1 MTRGPTGL
9 RGERLDAATD
19 STDPSPSSPAAPRA
33 VPPVFHWG
41 SFALAAAGVVL
52 GPLVAGLGHAFL
64 SDRLGLPAGSAAAL
78 ALGGAALWAIAGGA
92 AAAAVGRRLAFYE
105 IVAAALLVLALEL
118 GPLLL
123 LLPRLRGLPLA
134 LHSWEAQGRVVL
146 VVGLV
151 LLGLASGA
159 LAFLGSTASYVF
171 TGSGRLDASFGYEL
185 YIARSHLRLTPR
197 MLAALFLIVVTGVVP
212 GLLAAVGASLWR
224 DAADRRSA
232 RRGEPHE
239 RPRLAATML
248 MTLISIGGVAT
259 GVWALTVVLSVMS
272 GFEADLKKKIL
283 GAHAHGVVLKYGQND
298 FTEWKEVRD
307 RVLGVPGVAAATP
320 FLYNEVML
328 SAGNNLTGS
337 IVKGIDPATIGQV
350 TELPRDMEEGTLE
363 WLSRPAE
370 IPESRRS
377 RGEKLRDALD
387 DGGKAPAG
395 SPGAPA
401 RPREQLPGIVVGRE
415 LARSLRAGIGDV
427 VNVVSPFGDIGPG
440 GPQPKSRAFRV
451 AGIFFS
457 GMYEY
462 DAKFAYLDLS
472 EAQRFFGTGASVTG
486 LELKVGDVDA
496 ARPVMRRV
504 LASLEGYPYRTK
516 DWGEMNRNLF
526 SALMM
531 EKIVMA
537 VILGFIVLVASFI
550 IVATLVMLVLEKTRE
565 IAVLKSMGAA
575 LPSIMKIFVAEG
587 LVIGAVGTAF
597 GLLLGLG
604 TCLLID
610 KVGIPLD
617 PEVYYIN
624 NLPVLIEPAQFAL
637 VALAALGLSYLAT
650 IYPATK
656 ASRLKPVD
664 GLRSE

>member
-1 MTRGPTGL
+1 M
-9 RGERLDAATD
+9 
-19 STDPSPSSPAAPRA
+19 DPVSSSPEARERA
-33 VPPVFHWG
+33 ERPVAPVF
-41 SFALAAAGVVL
+41 SFPTFLLALAGVGCAPALLAAAHVFFG
-52 GPLVAGLGHAFL
+52 
-64 SDRLGLPAGSAAAL
+64 DRLGLAAGLASALAAL
-78 ALGGAALWAIAGGA
+78 SAALWAAACGA
-92 AAAAVGRRLAFYE
+92 AAAAFGRRLAFYE
-105 IVAAALLVLALEL
+105 ILAAALLLLAVLL
-118 GPLLL
+118 GPVLL
-123 LLPRLRGLPLA
+123 LLPRLRSLPLV

-151 LLGLASGA
+151 LVAVAAGA
-159 LAFLGSTASYVF
+159 LAFLGSTVGYLF

-197 MLAALFLIVVTGVVP
+197 LLVGLFLVVVTGVVP
-212 GLLAAVGASLWR
+212 GLLAGVGWSLWR
-224 DAADRRSA
+224 DAAERRAA

-239 RPRLAATML
+239 RPRLAATMI

-283 GAHAHGVVLKYGQND
+283 GAHAHGVVLKYGQNE
-298 FTEWKEVRD
+298 FTDWKEVRD
-307 RVLGVPGVAAATP
+307 RVLGVPGVKAATP

-328 SAGNNLTGS
+328 SAGSNLTGS
-337 IVKGIDPATIGQV
+337 ILKGVDPGTIGRV
-350 TELPRDMEEGTLE
+350 TDLPRDMEEGSLE
-363 WLSRPAE
+363 WLAHPE
-370 IPESRRS
+370 GIPEGRRARS
-377 RGEKLRDALD
+377 LAD
-387 DGGKAPAG
+387 DLSGGKPSAPE
-395 SPGAPA
+395 SA
-401 RPREQLPGIVVGRE
+401 RPRERLPGIVVGRE
-415 LARSLRAGIGDV
+415 LARSLRVGIGDV
-427 VNVVSPFGDIGPG
+427 VNVVSPFGDMGPA
-440 GPQPKSRAFRV
+440 GPQPKSRSFRV
-451 AGIFFS
+451 AGIFYS

-462 DAKFAYLDLS
+462 DAKFAYLDLA
-472 EAQRFFGTGASVTG
+472 EAQRFFGTGDSVTG
-486 LELKVGDVDA
+486 LELKVADVDA

-504 LASLEGYPYRTK
+504 LSALDGYPYRTK

-565 IAVLKSMGAA
+565 IAVLKSMGAG

-617 PEVYYIN
+617 PEVYYIS
-624 NLPVLIEPAQFAL
+624 NLPVLIEPPQFAM
-637 VALAALGLSYLAT
+637 VALTALGLSYLAT

-656 ASRLKPVD
+656 ASRLRPVD

>member
-1 MTRGPTGL
+1 M
-9 RGERLDAATD
+9 
-19 STDPSPSSPAAPRA
+19 
-33 VPPVFHWG
+33 
-41 SFALAAAGVVL
+41 
-52 GPLVAGLGHAFL
+52 
-64 SDRLGLPAGSAAAL
+64 
-78 ALGGAALWAIAGGA
+78 
-92 AAAAVGRRLAFYE
+92 
-105 IVAAALLVLALEL
+105 
-118 GPLLL
+118 
-123 LLPRLRGLPLA
+123 
-134 LHSWEAQGRVVL
+134 L

-151 LLGLASGA
+151 LVGLTSGA

-212 GLLAAVGASLWR
+212 GLLAAVGWSLWR
-224 DAADRRSA
+224 DAAERRAA

-337 IVKGIDPATIGQV
+337 ILKGIDPVTIGRV
-350 TELPRDMEEGTLE
+350 TDLPRDMEEGTTRVADATRRDPGAAALA
-363 WLSRPAE
+363 R
-370 IPESRRS
+370 RRS
-377 RGEKLRDALD
+377 ATRST
-387 DGGKAPAG
+387 APG
-395 SPGAPA
+395 SGPP
-401 RPREQLPGIVVGRE
+401 RPRRRAGRGRAPREELPGIVVGRE

-427 VNVVSPFGDIGPG
+427 VNVVSPFGDIGPA

-462 DAKFAYLDLS
+462 DAKFAYLDLA

-486 LELKVGDVDA
+486 LELKVADVDA

-504 LASLEGYPYRTK
+504 LAALEGYPYRTK

-526 SALMM
+526 SALAM

-550 IVATLVMLVLEKTRE
+550 IVATLVMLVLEKTPGDR
-565 IAVLKSMGAA
+565 G
-575 LPSIMKIFVAEG
+575 
-587 LVIGAVGTAF
+587 
-597 GLLLGLG
+597 
-604 TCLLID
+604 
-610 KVGIPLD
+610 
-617 PEVYYIN
+617 PEVDGRRAAEHHED
-624 NLPVLIEPAQFAL
+624 LRRRGPRHRRRWAPRSGCCSASAPAC
-637 VALAALGLSYLAT
+637 SST
-650 IYPATK
+650 RS
-656 ASRLKPVD
+656 ASRSTPRCTTSTTCRCSSSQPSS
-664 GLRSE
+664 RSSRSRRSGSRTSPPSTRPPRRRG